1 MACSGCEKRREAI
14 RATAKSAAAFV
25 GKAFQRLG
33 IAPGTVDP
41 PVVKPNAEDAGRK
54 AIRQSRKISAR

>member
-1 MACSGCEKRREAI
+1 MACSGCAQRREAI
-14 RATAKSAAAFV
+14 KAVAKSAAVFV

-41 PVVKPNAEDAGRK
+41 PVVNPKGEDAGRK
-54 AIRQSRKISAR
+54 VVQKGWQRRK